1 MGGHCQGREPWC
13 SMNRRRQ
20 AAGAGRT
27 RRPEGTDS
35 MLTVV
40 DRHVIGRLLAAKD
53 VDAWGVAANHPP
65 LPHAPALPFAISL
78 LMRLDP
84 QVVAGLHN
92 GPGESYL
99 REYRRLNKALDRATS
114 TLVEVIGAQ
123 HRQALAVPATQ
134 NGGGNAAVHF
144 SHKAAA
150 TSAGLGWIGK
160 TALFVSAGFGPAV
173 RLATVFTDL
182 ELPTAQP
189 VRQGR
194 CGDCRACVDACP
206 AGCGRDVQWRAGM
219 ARDELFDAAACRHHM
234 TLLQP
239 MDAQLCGICIA
250 ACPHATRA

>member
-1 MGGHCQGREPWC
+1 
-13 SMNRRRQ
+13 
-20 AAGAGRT
+20 
-27 RRPEGTDS
+27 
-35 MLTVV
+35 MLTV

-53 VDAWGVAANHPP
+53 VDAWGVAANQPR
-65 LPHAPALPFAISL
+65 LPHAPALPIAVSV

-92 GPGESYL
+92 GPGEAYL
-99 REYRRLNKALDRATS
+99 HEYRRLNKALDQATA
-114 TLVEVIGAQ
+114 TLVEVITAQ
-123 HRQALAVPATQ
+123 QRQALAVPATH
-134 NGGGNAAVHF
+134 NGEGDAAVGF

-160 TALFVSAGFGPAV
+160 TALFVSTRFGPAV

-182 ELPTAQP
+182 ELPPAQP
-189 VRQGR
+189 LRQGR

-219 ARDELFDAAACRHHM
+219 ARDELFDAAACRQHM

-250 ACPHATRA
+250 ACPRATRA

>member
-1 MGGHCQGREPWC
+1 
-13 SMNRRRQ
+13 
-20 AAGAGRT
+20 
-27 RRPEGTDS
+27 

-84 QVVAGLHN
+84 QVVAGLHD

-99 REYRRLNKALDRATS
+99 REYRRLNTALDRATG
-114 TLVEVIGAQ
+114 TLVEVISAQ
-123 HRQALAVPATQ
+123 HGQALAVPATT
-134 NGGGNAAVHF
+134 AATATTAVHF

-160 TALFVSAGFGPAV
+160 TALFVSARFGPAV

-182 ELPTAQP
+182 ELPAAQP

-219 ARDELFDAAACRHHM
+219 ARDELFDAAACRRHM

-250 ACPHATRA
+250 ACPSAARA